1 MTATTKAVLCAAG
14 QWTAVSTA
22 KAKVLASL
30 RSSGAIYLKTGAAA
44 PTVAPTTE
52 DNASAGFDFLT
63 ITADRPASFTFSDT
77 TTNVYAYP
85 RGDSAK
91 TIETVTE

>member
-1 MTATTKAVLCAAG
+1 MTATTEAVLCPAG

-22 KAKVLASL
+22 KAKVLLSL
-30 RSSGAIYLKTGAAA
+30 RSSGAIYLKTGAAL
-44 PTVAPTTE
+44 PTVAPTTA
-52 DNASAGFDFLT
+52 DDASAGYDFLT

-85 RGDSAK
+85 RGDADM
-91 TIETVTE
+91 TLETVTE